1 MTRPNV
7 VAENVA
13 KHGDQNQAITILIV
27 SDQYLLRS
35 IRNGAQLTREE
46 GEITQK
52 GHIKKGDQ
60 NMGSGKDWEEL
71 FNSPENKI
79 KFYCYCHFISQQM
92 REKIHLRFQ

>member
-7 VAENVA
+7 VAGNVA

-27 SDQYLLRS
+27 NDQYLLRS

-52 GHIKKGDQ
+52 RSYKERWSKHG
-60 NMGSGKDWEEL
+60 
-71 FNSPENKI
+71 
-79 KFYCYCHFISQQM
+79 
-92 REKIHLRFQ
+92 

>member
-1 MTRPNV
+1 MIRPNV

-27 SDQYLLRS
+27 NDQYLLRS

-52 GHIKKGDQ
+52 RSYK
-60 NMGSGKDWEEL
+60 E
-71 FNSPENKI
+71 
-79 KFYCYCHFISQQM
+79 
-92 REKIHLRFQ
+92 R